1 MEKDHVSFCIQI
13 WNHMNLSNLLFFIN
27 LLCKGGFPG
36 GSVVKESACQSRSG
50 RRCGFYPW
58 VGKIPWRRK
67 RQPAP
72 VLLPGKS
79 HGQRSLAGYSPWG
92 RQESGTTER
101 LNARF
106 SSVWKQRSSS
116 SFGTCRK
123 FCCIHQLWHIHTLT
137 EGFKGVCCFLLLQIM
152 LGRISLSFAI
162 FGCSVKNLYACVL
175 ILLFKEILLELKFLG
190 RGVCI

>member
-1 MEKDHVSFCIQI
+1 M
-13 WNHMNLSNLLFFIN
+13 L
-27 LLCKGGFPG
+27 
-36 GSVVKESACQSRSG
+36 CQSRSG
-50 RRCGFYPW
+50 RGCGFYPW

-67 RQPAP
+67 WQPAP

-101 LNARF
+101 LNACL
-106 SSVWKQRSSS
+106 STVWKQHFSSP
-116 SFGTCRK
+116 FGTCRK
-123 FCCIHQLWHIHTLT
+123 FYCIHQLWYIHTLT
-137 EGFKGVCCFLLLQIM
+137 DVFKGVCYLLLQIT

-175 ILLFKEILLELKFLG
+175 ILLFKDILLELKFLG
-190 RGVCI
+190 CGVCI